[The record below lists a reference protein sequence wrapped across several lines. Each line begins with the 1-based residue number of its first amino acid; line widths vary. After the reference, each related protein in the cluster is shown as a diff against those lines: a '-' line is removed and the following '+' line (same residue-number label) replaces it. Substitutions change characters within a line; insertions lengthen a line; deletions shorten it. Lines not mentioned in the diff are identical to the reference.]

1 METYQK
7 RGYLNSDFRIFHLKD
22 QVDTEFDY
30 HTHDF
35 HKITIFISGH
45 VQYFIEG
52 KTYDLNP
59 YDIVLVNRNDIH
71 RIQVDS
77 SIPYERII
85 VYISPGF
92 MEAYHTSEYN
102 LAYCF
107 EQAQKKQS
115 YVLRIPSL
123 ENSSLYK
130 TTQRLEQSF
139 LDREYAGS
147 LYRQILFLEFM
158 IQLNRAALKE
168 RIEYLD
174 TQLYNKKILDIM
186 NYIQDHLTETISMDA
201 LASTFYLSKFH
212 MMRLFKAETGVTIGH
227 YITYRRLLLA
237 RRCILSGMAIT
248 DACFACG
255 FQSYSAFSRA
265 YKQEFQEPPRKLK

>member
-1 METYQK
+1 MFENYPFWFTLFTK
-7 RGYLNSDFRIFHLKD
+7 LGFSVLLSPASTR
-22 QVDTEFDY
+22 
-30 HTHDF
+30 
-35 HKITIFISGH
+35 KIYELGIESIPSESECYPAKLAHGH
-45 VQYFIEG
+45 VQWLINQGVTHIFY
-52 KTYDLNP
+52 P
-59 YDIVLVNRNDIH
+59 
-71 RIQVDS
+71 

-92 MEAYHTSEYN
+92 MEAYRTTEYN

-107 EQAQKKQS
+107 EQAREKQS

-123 ENSSLYK
+123 ETSSLYK
-130 TTQRLEQSF
+130 TTQRLERSF
-139 LDREYAGS
+139 HDHEYAGS

-158 IQLNRAALKE
+158 IQLNRATLKE
-168 RIEYLD
+168 GIEYLD
-174 TQLYNKKILDIM
+174 TKLYNKKVLDIM
-186 NYIQDHLTETISMDA
+186 NYIQDHLTETLSMDS
-201 LASTFYLSKFH
+201 LASVFYLSKYH

-237 RRCILSGMAIT
+237 RRYIYSGMPIT

-265 YKQEFQEPPRKLK
+265 YKQEFKEPPRKLK